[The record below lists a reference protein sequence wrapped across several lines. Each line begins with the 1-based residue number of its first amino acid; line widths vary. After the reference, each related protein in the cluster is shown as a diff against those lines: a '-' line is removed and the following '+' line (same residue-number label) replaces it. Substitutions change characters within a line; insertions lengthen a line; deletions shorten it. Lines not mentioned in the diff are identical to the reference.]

1 MFDNNSIASYVLAS
15 QFLANDTPN
24 FLLKN
29 FRAARYRDATH
40 VDFSNNDVGN
50 GEAWVFDYGV
60 VIFWGVPEHH
70 KQDLLQRLEPFLVD
84 PINKIEIENYT
95 FTLSATNN
103 SVSEDNIALHSD
115 NKMDR
120 LAVSHALAQS
130 VKLARFEVL
139 AQQVISDNAYIPKTL
154 ANKGRT
160 PLSRKALAQLRGRL
174 FSTKSDIILKFNLL
188 DTPEFFW
195 DHPELEPLYQIA
207 ARYFEVVPRTELLN
221 KKLETIHELLEMLAS
236 EQNHAHSSKLEWII
250 IILIAVEIVLAFW
263 H

>member
-1 MFDNNSIASYVLAS
+1 MFDHNLIESYVLAN
-15 QFLANDTPN
+15 QFRTNDTSE

-29 FRAARYRDATH
+29 FRASRYRDATH
-40 VDFSNNDVGN
+40 IEFDN

-60 VIFWGVPEHH
+60 VIFWGIPEHL
-70 KQDLLQRLEPFLVD
+70 KSNLLQRLNDFLVD
-84 PINKIEIENYT
+84 PINKLEMENYT
-95 FTLSATNN
+95 FTLDAPAN
-103 SVSEDNIALHSD
+103 SVGSDQIALHSN

-130 VKLARFEVL
+130 VKLARFEEI

-154 ANKGRT
+154 ANKGRI
-160 PLSRKALAQLRGRL
+160 PLSRKAVAQLRGRL

-195 DHPELEPLYQIA
+195 DHPELEPLYQMA

-221 KKLETIHELLEMLAS
+221 KKLATIHELLEMLAT